1 MIKTAA
7 LIAFAL
13 AGSLASTAAASPFKL
28 KDDGLWVTT
37 AKDRE
42 ACGADA
48 GLAWCSPQTVERVS
62 FSDWSVGRVAQL
74 QASLT
79 AQFQYS
85 YATDLPWRSHFA
97 EAAAGARW
105 VDDCD
110 GLTFT
115 VLDALSRAGFPRDKM
130 WRAVV
135 SPQGNASYVMHMVG
149 IVEVDG
155 LYLVVGDS
163 DHSAPYPLAKAKFK
177 PQLLSKVSEGA
188 RWKRAAL
195 NARPLARPL

>member
-7 LIAFAL
+7 LAFAL
-13 AGSLASTAAASPFKL
+13 SAVLASPCAADPFKL
-28 KDDGLWVTT
+28 KDDGQWVTT

-42 ACGADA
+42 ACSADQ
-48 GLAWCSPQTVERVS
+48 GLAWCSPQAIERIA
-62 FSDWSVGRVAQL
+62 FSDWSADRVAQL
-74 QASLT
+74 QTALT
-79 AQFQYS
+79 SSFQYS

-97 EAAAGARW
+97 EATAGTRW
-105 VDDCD
+105 IDDCD

-115 VLDALSRAGFPRDKM
+115 VLDALARAGFPKDKM

-155 LYLVVGDS
+155 IYLVVGDS
-163 DHSAPYPLAKAKFK
+163 DHSEPYPLAKAKFK
-177 PQLLSKVSEGA
+177 PQLLSKVSDGW